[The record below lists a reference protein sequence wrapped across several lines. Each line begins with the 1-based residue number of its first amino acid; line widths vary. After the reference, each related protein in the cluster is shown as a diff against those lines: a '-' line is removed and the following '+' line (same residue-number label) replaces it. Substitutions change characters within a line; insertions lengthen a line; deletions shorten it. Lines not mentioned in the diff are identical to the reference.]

1 MPFPTLSDFISHL
14 DRQVELARVK
24 TRVSPI
30 LEISEITDRTCKT
43 PAPHGHNERDKNTA
57 AALGGKALL
66 FENVEG
72 SEIPV
77 AINTFGSYWRMNQ
90 AFGSDSLDALADRVG
105 QLVKPEIPTTL
116 LDKMR
121 RLPDLMKM
129 ASFPPRSVRSGICQQ
144 IILEGDKADL
154 TRLPIIQCWPL
165 DGDLSSGQIASHI
178 TEPSPS
184 GEGYSARSAAS
195 AQSQQPPPEGGGYP
209 RRTGRYITLG
219 GIFTQNPE
227 TGDRNIG
234 MYRVQLFGP
243 RTCAMHWHMHHD
255 GARHFRMYQKRNQKM
270 PLAIVLGGES
280 VLPYCATAP
289 LPPGIEEL
297 LFAGFL
303 NGTGIELVKCRTID
317 LEVPANAEIV
327 IEGYVDPNQRL
338 MEGPFGDHTGFY
350 SLADV
355 YPAFHVTAITMRKHP
370 IYPTTIV
377 GKPPMEDYFLG
388 KATERIF
395 LPLLKMLIPDIV
407 DYSLPISGVFH
418 NCAFIKIKKEYP
430 FQARRVMHAVWGA
443 GQMAFTKFIVVVDE
457 HVDVHSEQDVLFH
470 LFSNC
475 DPQRDTEIVHGPVDI
490 LDHASPDLGAGS
502 KMGFDATVKLP
513 AEGRVRVWPKE
524 LEMDAKTKELVAR
537 RWKEYGF

>member
-1 MPFPTLSDFISHL
+1 MATETLSDFIQLL
-14 DRQVELARVK
+14 DREGELARVK
-24 TRVSPI
+24 AKVSPA
-30 LEISEITDRTCKT
+30 LELAEIADRMSKS
-43 PAPHGHNERDKNTA
+43 PAPHGHKELDRNPA
-57 AALGGKALL
+57 ASLGGRALL
-66 FENVEG
+66 FESVEG
-72 SEIPV
+72 SDIPV
-77 AINTFGSYWRMNQ
+77 AINTFGSYWRVNQ
-90 AFGSDSLDALADRVG
+90 ALGTESLTALADRVQ

-116 LDKMR
+116 LEKMK
-121 RLPDLMKM
+121 RLPDLVKI
-129 ASFPPRSVRSGICQQ
+129 AGFPPKSVRSGICQEVV
-144 IILEGDKADL
+144 LDGDRADL

-165 DGDLSSGQIASHI
+165 DGDLN
-178 TEPSPS
+178 S
-184 GEGYSARSAAS
+184 GEVFDRAAAERAARE
-195 AQSQQPPPEGGGYP
+195 Q
-209 RRTGRYITLG
+209 TGTGKYITFG
-219 GIFTQNPE
+219 GIFTKNPD

-234 MYRVQLFGP
+234 MYRVQVHGARL
-243 RTCAMHWHMHHD
+243 CAMHWHMHHD
-255 GARHFRMYQKRNQKM
+255 GARHFRLWQRRGLRM

-280 VLPYCATAP
+280 VLPYAATAP

-303 NGTGIELVKCRTID
+303 NGHGIPLVKCRTID

-327 IEGYVDPNQRL
+327 IEGYVDPQQRL

-350 SLADV
+350 SLADW
-355 YPAFHVTAITMRKHP
+355 YPAFHVTAITHRKQP

-388 KATERIF
+388 KATERVF
-395 LPLLKMLIPDIV
+395 LPLLRMLIPDIL

-418 NCAFIKIKKEYP
+418 NCAFIKIRKEYP

-443 GQMAFTKFIVVVDE
+443 GQMAFTKYIVVVDE
-457 HVDVHSEQDVLFH
+457 HVNVHDEQDVLFH

-475 DPQRDTEIVHGPVDI
+475 DPARDTEVVHGPVDI

-513 AEGRVRVWPKE
+513 AEGKVRTWPKE
-524 LEMDAKTKELVAR
+524 LAMDDRTRELVTR

>member
-1 MPFPTLSDFISHL
+1 MATETLSDFIQFL
-14 DRQVELARVK
+14 DREGELARVRAK
-24 TRVSPI
+24 VSPI
-30 LEISEITDRTCKT
+30 LEIAEIADRMSKS
-43 PAPHGHNERDKNTA
+43 PAPHGHKELDRNPA

-72 SEIPV
+72 SDIPV

-90 AFGSDSLDALADRVG
+90 ALGSESLDQLAERVQ

-116 LDKMR
+116 LDKMK

-129 ASFPPRSVRSGICQQ
+129 ASFPPKSVRSGVCQQ
-144 IILEGDKADL
+144 IVLEGDHADL
-154 TRLPIIQCWPL
+154 NRLPLIQCWPL
-165 DGDLSSGQIASHI
+165 DGNLESGQVFDPQA
-178 TEPSPS
+178 
-184 GEGYSARSAAS
+184 ARTATR
-195 AQSQQPPPEGGGYP
+195 G
-209 RRTGRYITLG
+209 TGRYITLG

-317 LEVPANAEIV
+317 LEVPASAEIV
-327 IEGYVDPNQRL
+327 IEGLVDPQEKL
-338 MEGPFGDHTGFY
+338 LEGPFGDHTGFY
-350 SLADV
+350 SLADY
-355 YPAFHVTAITMRKHP
+355 YPVFNVTAITMRKNP

-377 GKPPMEDYFLG
+377 GKPPMEDYYMG

-395 LPLLKMLIPDIV
+395 LPLLRMIVPDIV

-418 NCAFIKIKKEYP
+418 NCAFIKIRKEYP
-430 FQARRVMHAVWGA
+430 YQARRVMHAIWGA
-443 GQMAFTKFIVVVDE
+443 GQMSFTKFIVVVDE
-457 HVDVHSEQDVLFH
+457 HVDVHNEQDVLFH

-475 DPQRDTEIVHGPVDI
+475 DPQRDTEIVRGPVDI
-490 LDHASPDLGAGS
+490 LDHASPEHGAGS
-502 KMGFDATVKLP
+502 KIGFDATVKLP
-513 AEGRVRVWPKE
+513 EEGRSRRWPQE
-524 LEMDAKTKELVAR
+524 LEMNQATKDLVTR
-537 RWKEYGF
+537 RWKEYGL